1 MTPENQATLDAATLT
16 KERQQQRQMGSQL
29 IKELVLGAMP
39 KDGNPGGIRALST
52 APTGVTNTF
61 AAKLLVTVG
70 EAFSDIPPSKKPAL
84 SMKLIPLDAVLQVSD
99 SEDNHARLSSGA
111 RTRQVAALQHF
122 LINGEDEP
130 EDYANEFTV
139 LSPVTTPFQA
149 LSDLADVQKIINI
162 GGIKGQQWTP
172 LQLERLLSSERDV
185 DSFLMPKKEGES
197 PDDIHSGIIAFSR
210 RVYDDLSVA
219 GLLVQDLAMIYRWPE
234 EVARQAPMAIKNN
247 FVDACSALMVVR
259 VAGRAEGLNFIQST
273 LMNKVTS
280 GETTKFAHM
289 AGSNNTNH
297 PLERIVAVLNTRG
310 PAAEHDLFRRMTP
323 SKLIE
328 AAMEYA
334 VEGFCMTAWN
344 HPINKIDAASPLSFF
359 RQSTHAHVMEAK
371 EQMVGIV
378 KHCAINKKPLST
390 LADSPANSL
399 NIMHQITSLQAK
411 HSAIMNTTEK
421 ECTNIVSPSPSPSP
435 SPSVRVAANHGF
447 GRKTKMM

>member
-1 MTPENQATLDAATLT
+1 MTPENQAALDAVTQ
-16 KERQQQRQMGSQL
+16 KRQQQRQIGSQL

-39 KDGNPGGIRALST
+39 KDGNPGGIRVLST

-84 SMKLIPLDAVLQVSD
+84 SMELIPSDTVLQVSD

-122 LINGEDEP
+122 LVNGEDEP
-130 EDYANEFTV
+130 EDYASEFTV

-162 GGIKGQQWTP
+162 GGVKGQQWTP

-197 PDDIHSGIIAFSR
+197 LEDIHSGIIAFSR
-210 RVYDDLSVA
+210 RMYDDLSVA
-219 GLLVQDLAMIYRWPE
+219 GSLVQDLATIYHWPKE
-234 EVARQAPMAIKNN
+234 IARQAPMAIKNN
-247 FVDACSALMVVR
+247 FVDACSALMIVR

-280 GETTKFAHM
+280 GETTKFAYM

-297 PLERIVAVLNTRG
+297 PLERIVAILNTRG
-310 PAAEHDLFRRMTP
+310 PAAEHDLFRYMTP

-344 HPINKIDAASPLSFF
+344 HPINKLDAASPLSFF
-359 RQSTHAHVMEAK
+359 RQNTHAHVMEAK

-411 HSAIMNTTEK
+411 HNAIMNTTEK
-421 ECTNIVSPSPSPSP
+421 ENVVENVVENIV
-435 SPSVRVAANHGF
+435 SPSVRVAANP

>member
-1 MTPENQATLDAATLT
+1 MTPENQ
-16 KERQQQRQMGSQL
+16 RQQQRQMGSQL

-39 KDGNPGGIRALST
+39 KDGNPGGIRVLST

-84 SMKLIPLDAVLQVSD
+84 SMKLIPVDTVLQVSD

-130 EDYANEFTV
+130 EDYASEFTV

-149 LSDLADVQKIINI
+149 LSDLADVQKIINT
-162 GGIKGQQWTP
+162 GGVKGRQWTP
-172 LQLERLLSSERDV
+172 LQLERLLSSERDI

-197 PDDIHSGIIAFSR
+197 PEDIHSSIIAFSR

-219 GLLVQDLAMIYRWPE
+219 GLLVQDLATIYRWPE

-247 FVDACSALMVVR
+247 FVDACSALMVIR
-259 VAGRAEGLNFIQST
+259 VAGRTEGLNFIQST

-344 HPINKIDAASPLSFF
+344 HPINKLDAASPLSFF

-411 HSAIMNTTEK
+411 HNAIMNTTEK
-421 ECTNIVSPSPSPSP
+421 ENVVESVVENII
-435 SPSVRVAANHGF
+435 SPSVRVAANP